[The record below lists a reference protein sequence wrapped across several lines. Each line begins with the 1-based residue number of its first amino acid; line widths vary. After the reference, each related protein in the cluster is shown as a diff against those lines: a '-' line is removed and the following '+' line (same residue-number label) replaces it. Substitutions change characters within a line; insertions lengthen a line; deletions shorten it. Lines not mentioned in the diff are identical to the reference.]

1 MQCTYTA
8 FYMNETLL
16 RLEKATALGP
26 TYAARLLGVAYPTYA
41 QYRSGRRSLPKYHVR
56 HIEVIMLLPVKSLHI
71 LIERH
76 GN

>member
-1 MQCTYTA
+1 
-8 FYMNETLL
+8 MNETLL

-56 HIEVIMLLPVKSLHI
+56 HIEVIMLLSDKNLNL

-76 GN
+76 GY